1 MAALEKMPGH
11 PRLYRRGAVYY
22 HRAIVPKD
30 IADTYSK
37 VEETFSLKTKEHA
50 EALRLVRV
58 ASVEVDQK
66 FEAHRRQ
73 LVVLSQPELLELTPE
88 QVAQVK
94 SVYYQHLLE
103 EDEDVRCPSS
113 YKMGHQSG
121 LGIGGSGSFV

>member
-58 ASVEVDQK
+58 ASVGVIGK
-66 FEAHRRQ
+66 
-73 LVVLSQPELLELTPE
+73 
-88 QVAQVK
+88 
-94 SVYYQHLLE
+94 
-103 EDEDVRCPSS
+103 RCPVPTLSCQFIS
-113 YKMGHQSG
+113 ERME
-121 LGIGGSGSFV
+121 